1 MIDIFVE
8 RDFTTPLAPEF
19 VRQLTLAAQDCLDLH
34 RVAWQGSL
42 LARDGRR
49 LVCHFRGPDAEAA
62 RVGLRQAGADVSR
75 LWAGTVHQVPG
86 TAGAWGNVLV
96 ERAFAAPVEL
106 AEIQAIED
114 AGAACLQNHRV
125 RFLRTLFSRDR
136 RRMLCLYQAP
146 DAESVRIAQR
156 QAGLPMESAW
166 AFRWVSPAAS
176 ASAASTPAA

>member
-1 MIDIFVE
+1 MIDVFLE

-19 VRQLTLAAQDCLDLH
+19 VRQLTLAARDCLDLH

-49 LVCHFRGPDAEAA
+49 MVCHFRGPDAEGA
-62 RVGLRQAGADVSR
+62 RVGLRQAGADVGR
-75 LWAGTVHQVPG
+75 LWAGTVHEVPG
-86 TAGAWGNVLV
+86 TAGVSGDVLV
-96 ERAFAAPVEL
+96 ERAFATPVDL
-106 AEIQAIED
+106 ATIQAIED

-125 RFLRTLFSRDR
+125 RFLRTFFSLDR

-156 QAGLPMESAW
+156 QAGMPMEAAW
-166 AFRWVSPAAS
+166 AFQRVAPPAS
-176 ASAASTPAA
+176 TSAASTPAA